1 MDPRLLQYYNRELQH
16 AREMGSE
23 FAREFPKVAGRLG
36 MENLECADPYVERL
50 LEGFA
55 FMAAR
60 VQLKLD
66 AEYPRFTQ
74 HLFEMVYPHYLS
86 PVPSMMVVQLQP
98 DLSDPSLADGVALP
112 RETVLRGVTAK
123 GERTACEYR
132 TAHEVKL
139 WPIELSE
146 VRYFPTAGS
155 LANIN
160 VEGLNGARAGI
171 RLRLRCTSGAFDETA
186 IDSLP
191 LFLPGGGDVPKQLY
205 EQLLGNCCGVVVR
218 PKGGTNPWQ
227 VRLPE
232 TALRRYGFGEDQN
245 LLPYT
250 RRSFEGYRLLQ
261 EYFTFPERFLFVE
274 LQDLTSAIGRCTGT
288 ELEVVILLDR
298 GISWLESA
306 VDVSHFSLFCTPAI
320 NLFPKRADRA
330 NVDRGKT
337 EYHILPDRTR
347 PLDFEVHSLT
357 AVQGFAGSNESA
369 QDFLPFYTA
378 RDPAHDPDKLAY
390 FTVHRE
396 PRMLSSKL
404 RREGTRSSYVGS
416 EVYVALVDG
425 REAPFSPD
433 LRQLEFKTLCTN
445 RDLPLQ
451 MTLGTGTSDFSLDV
465 GAPIESVRCVA
476 GPTAPR
482 PTPVQREAPW
492 RLLSHLSLNYISL
505 VQEDESEGAATI
517 RQMLSL
523 YADVNDATVQRQIE
537 GVKSISSKPIARRL
551 PGRGPI
557 TFGRG
562 LEISLM
568 CEEAAFEGTGAFLLG
583 SVMEEFFSRYVSLN
597 SFTETVLRTME
608 RGEVM
613 RWPARIGRRHRL

>member
-16 AREMGSE
+16 AKEMGGE
-23 FAREFPKVAGRLG
+23 FAVEFPKVAGRLG
-36 MENLECADPYVERL
+36 LEKLECADPYVERL

-74 HLFEMVYPHYLS
+74 HLFDMVYPHYLS

-98 DLSDPSLADGVALP
+98 DLSDPGLADGVSLP
-112 RETVLRGVTAK
+112 RDTILRGVTAK

-132 TAHEVKL
+132 TANEVKL

-146 VRYFPTAGS
+146 VRYFPTTGS

-160 VEGLNGARAGI
+160 LDALQGARAGI
-171 RLRLRCTSGAFDETA
+171 RLSLRCTSSAFDETA
-186 IDSLP
+186 VENLP
-191 LFLPGGGDVPKQLY
+191 LFLTGGGDIPKQLY
-205 EQLLGNCCGVVVR
+205 EQMLGNCCGIVVR
-218 PKGGTNPWQ
+218 PKGGTRSWN
-227 VRLPE
+227 VRLPK
-232 TALRRYGFGEDQN
+232 TSLRRYGFAEDQS

-261 EYFTFPERFLFVE
+261 EYFAFPERYLFVE
-274 LQDLTSAIGRCTGT
+274 LADLKESIKRCAST
-288 ELEVVILLDR
+288 ELEIVILLDR
-298 GISWLESA
+298 SIGWLESA
-306 VDVSHFSLFCTPAI
+306 IDTSHFSLFCAAAI
-320 NLFPKRADRA
+320 NLFPKRADRI

-337 EYHILPDRTR
+337 EFHILPDRTR
-347 PLDFEVHSLT
+347 PLDFEVHSL
-357 AVQGFAGSNESA
+357 ASVRGFAGSTESA
-369 QDFLPFYTA
+369 KDFLPFYTA
-378 RDPAHDPDKLAY
+378 RDPAHDPDALSY
-390 FTVHRE
+390 FTLRRE
-396 PRMLSSKL
+396 PRVLSSKL
-404 RREGTRSSYVGS
+404 RREGTRSSYTGS

-433 LRQLEFKTLCTN
+433 LKQLELMTLCTN

-451 MTLGTGTSDFSLDV
+451 MTLGTGASDFSLDV
-465 GAPIESVRCVA
+465 GAPVESIRRVA
-476 GPTAPR
+476 GPTPPR
-482 PTPVQREAPW
+482 PSPVLRESPW

-505 VQEDESEGAATI
+505 VQDDDSGGADVL

-523 YADVNDATVQRQIE
+523 YADVNETTIQKQIE
-537 GVKSISSKPIARRL
+537 GVKSIASNPIVRRM
-551 PGRGPI
+551 PGSGLI

-562 LEISLM
+562 LEISLT
-568 CEEAAFEGTGAFLLG
+568 CEDAAFEGTGAFLLG
-583 SVMEEFFSRYVSLN
+583 SVMEEFFTRYVSLN
-597 SFTETVLRTME
+597 SFTETVLRTTE